1 MYKILMICCHDI
13 NEKGGGG
20 FECQK
25 RNYVALQNFFGEE
38 NVEFFYLYKYYLGY
52 SIKHKIVKKINLM
65 IEKPCG
71 LCTKNEKF
79 ILEKMYDKDIIYID
93 RSLYGRLAKF
103 IKNRYPQKK
112 VITFFHNVEFFYERQ
127 ERTNFLSRFAM
138 EKLAFN
144 NETIACRYSDS
155 IVSLNFRDAQ
165 QIERLYRRKA
175 DAIIPISFPNRE
187 IKFSQEKIKAVP
199 TALFFGS
206 NFFPNIHGIKW
217 FIEKVLPYVNINLT
231 VAGNNMDKA
240 DLSRND
246 KLRVIGYVENIDEYM
261 QNADFMILPI
271 FQGSGMKVK
280 TCEALMHG
288 KNIIGTREAFEG
300 YEVDF
305 AKVGACCET
314 AEEFIE
320 AINEFAKIFTNKFNE
335 YSRKIFLEKYSN
347 EVTFRQFAQVFEMCL
362 NPEYLEVK
370 L

>member
-1 MYKILMICCHDI
+1 MYKVLMICCLDI

-25 RNYVALQNFFGEE
+25 RNYLALQNFFGEK
-38 NVEFFYLYKYYLGY
+38 NVEFFYIYKYYLGY
-52 SIKHKIVKKINLM
+52 SIKHKPIKKINLM
-65 IEKPCG
+65 IEKPYG

-79 ILEKMYDKDIIYID
+79 ILEKMYEKDVIFIE
-93 RSLYGRLAKF
+93 RSLYGRLAKL
-103 IKNRYPQKK
+103 IKNKCPQKK
-112 VITFFHNVEFFYERQ
+112 VIIFFQNVEFFYQRQ
-127 ERTNFLSRFAM
+127 ERTNFLGRFIM

-155 IVSLNFRDAQ
+155 IICLNSRDAK
-165 QIERLYRRKA
+165 QIEQLYHRKA

-187 IKFSQEKIKAVP
+187 IRFSQEKIKAVP

-206 NFFPNIHGIKW
+206 NFFSNIHGIKW
-217 FIEKVLPYVNINLT
+217 FIENVLPYVNINLT

-240 DLSRND
+240 NLPESK
-246 KLRVIGYVENIDEYM
+246 KLQVMGYVENIDEYM
-261 QNADFMILPI
+261 QDADFMILPI

-280 TCEALMHG
+280 TCDALMHG

-314 AEEFIE
+314 EEEFIE
-320 AINEFAKIFTNKFNE
+320 AINEFPKKFTHKFNE
-335 YSRKIFLEKYSN
+335 YSRGVFLEKYSN
-347 EVTFRQFAQVFEMCL
+347 DITFGQFADVFK
-362 NPEYLEVK
+362 NQSVGKLER
-370 L
+370 